1 MSNCSA
7 SCTSVRSPLI
17 AAIATF
23 ALKADV
29 WFRRGLL
36 LMLSPD
42 SRANLAR
49 CQAEAPLIALC
60 RFPKPALSSIFFLT
74 YFLTY
79 FLTCNYNYGYD
90 DDGQERGKRVP
101 AGGLRRPDRGSAGRG
116 RGTPPHEPIPPL
128 PVSQCHRSGQI
139 SAAAT
144 PKPEYIG

>member
-60 RFPKPALSSIFFLT
+60 RFPKPALSPGGPM
-74 YFLTY
+74 
-79 FLTCNYNYGYD
+79 NDN
-90 DDGQERGKRVP
+90 DGALAVIIISQWVTILRL
-101 AGGLRRPDRGSAGRG
+101 ALILGG
-116 RGTPPHEPIPPL
+116 IW
-128 PVSQCHRSGQI
+128 
-139 SAAAT
+139 
-144 PKPEYIG
+144 

>member
-1 MSNCSA
+1 IWLGWTSNCSA

-60 RFPKPALSSIFFLT
+60 RFPKPALNAVRLHSAQRSASAPISTGSQF
-74 YFLTY
+74 
-79 FLTCNYNYGYD
+79 GRAHD
-90 DDGQERGKRVP
+90 VS
-101 AGGLRRPDRGSAGRG
+101 RGSGPVEWYWEIQIQWVDRRG
-116 RGTPPHEPIPPL
+116 GSRDNNTPTL
-128 PVSQCHRSGQI
+128 SWTFGCRADWGD
-139 SAAAT
+139 
-144 PKPEYIG
+144 